1 MKTREEIESKYK
13 INTGDLF
20 ENDASF
26 DEEIENLDNVIES
39 IAQYKNHILESSDNL
54 FKVLRQD
61 VEIEKRIERLY
72 VYAHLNN
79 DFDLADKNA
88 NELMGK
94 VMKLNQRYSV
104 LSNYIVPEIT
114 SKNWDII
121 ESYINENPKLLEF
134 KRTLKELFRLKDHI
148 LSDSEE
154 QILSK
159 LSDSFSLPDEIHTKL
174 LDSDL
179 EFGYIKDENN
189 KKVQI
194 TTANYPTY
202 MESKNRRVRKDTFE
216 VFYRGYESV
225 LNTTATSLIGEV
237 KNNNALASIR
247 KYNSALE
254 ASLKANDVDIKV
266 YQTLLKSISNNIDI
280 ISRQWDIRKKVLKID
295 DLHIYDTM
303 VSLVKGYDKKYTF
316 EEAKQLTIKAL
327 SILGK
332 DYIDKI
338 KEAFENGWIDVY
350 PTKNKRSGG
359 YCTACYLAH
368 PYVFL
373 NYDGRYDEV
382 STLVH
387 ELGHAM
393 HYYYAI
399 NNNTYQDYGYS
410 IFVAEVASQ
419 VNELLLSY
427 YMLNNTEDKDEKLF
441 ILDEMISR
449 FKASVVRQTMF
460 SQFEYKI
467 HELEQN
473 KTVLTKEL
481 FNEIYYDLNKKYYN
495 NNIVID
501 EQIKYEWSRIPHF
514 YYNFYV
520 YQYSTGYIAALKIAS
535 DIYNKKPNALQNY
548 LQFLKLGCTKNPV
561 DSLKIAGVDLTDENT
576 FNDAFKEFSKT
587 MDEFEKLIK
596 E

>member
-1 MKTREEIESKYK
+1 MKTRKDIESKYK
-13 INTGDLF
+13 IDTGDLF

-26 DEEIENLDNVIES
+26 NKEIESLDNIVES
-39 IAQYKNHILESSDNL
+39 ITKYKNHILDNSDNL
-54 FKVLRQD
+54 FKVLKQD
-61 VEIEKRIERLY
+61 IEIEKRIERLY

-79 DFDLADKNA
+79 DFDLADKTA

-94 VMKLNQRYSV
+94 VMKLNQRYNV
-104 LSNYIVPEIT
+104 LSSYIVPEIT
-114 SKNWDII
+114 SKSWDII
-121 ESYINENPKLLEF
+121 ESYINENSKLLEF
-134 KRTLKELFRLKDHI
+134 KRTLKELFRLKSHI
-148 LSDSEE
+148 LSENEE

-159 LSDSFSLPDEIHTKL
+159 LSNSFSLPDEIHTKL

-202 MESKNRRVRKDTFE
+202 MESKNRRVRKDTFK
-216 VFYRGYESV
+216 VFYKGYESV

-237 KNNNALASIR
+237 KNNNAIASIR

-254 ASLKANDVDIKV
+254 ASLKATDVDIKV
-266 YQTLLKSISNNIDI
+266 YNTLLKSIFNNINI

-303 VSLVKGYDKKYTF
+303 VSLVKDYDKKYTF
-316 EEAKQLTIKAL
+316 EEAKKLTIEAL
-327 SILGK
+327 NVLGK

-338 KEAFENGWIDVY
+338 KEAFENRWIDVY

-427 YMLNNTEDKDEKLF
+427 YMLNNTTDKDQKLF

-460 SQFEYKI
+460 SEFEYKI

-495 NNIVID
+495 NNVVID

-535 DIYNKKPNALQNY
+535 DIYNKKPDALQNY

-561 DSLKIAGVDLTDENT
+561 DSLKVAGVDLTDERT

-587 MDEFEKLIK
+587 MDEFERLIK

>member
-1 MKTREEIESKYK
+1 MKTRKDIESKYK

-26 DEEIENLDNVIES
+26 NKEIENLDTILES
-39 IAQYKNHILESSDNL
+39 IAEYKNHILESSDNL
-54 FKVLRQD
+54 FKVLKQD

-94 VMKLNQRYSV
+94 VMKLNQKYGV
-104 LSNYIVPEIT
+104 LSSYIVPEIT
-114 SKNWDII
+114 SGSWNMI

-134 KRTLKELFRLKDHI
+134 KRTLKELFRLKSHI

-202 MESKNRRVRKDTFE
+202 MESKNRRVRKETFE
-216 VFYRGYESV
+216 VFYKGYESV
-225 LNTTATSLIGEV
+225 LNTTAAALIGEV
-237 KNNNALASIR
+237 KNNNAIASIR

-266 YQTLLKSISNNIDI
+266 YQTLLKSIFNNIDI

-295 DLHIYDTM
+295 ELHIYDTM
-303 VSLVKGYDKKYTF
+303 VSLVKDYDKKYTF
-316 EEAKQLTIKAL
+316 EEAKKLTIEAL

-332 DYIDKI
+332 DYIDKV

-393 HYYYAI
+393 HYCYAI

-427 YMLNNTEDKDEKLF
+427 YMLNNTTDKDQKLF

-460 SQFEYKI
+460 SEFEYKI

>member
-1 MKTREEIESKYK
+1 MKTRKDIESKYK
-13 INTGDLF
+13 IDTGDLF

-26 DEEIENLDNVIES
+26 NKEIESLDNTVES
-39 IAQYKNHILESSDNL
+39 IFEYKNHVLDNSDNL
-54 FKVLRQD
+54 FKVLKQD
-61 VEIEKRIERLY
+61 VEISKRIERLY

-88 NELMGK
+88 NELIGK
-94 VMKLNQRYSV
+94 VMKLNQEYSV
-104 LSNYIVPEIT
+104 LSSYIVPEIT
-114 SKNWDII
+114 SKSWDII

-134 KRTLKELFRLKDHI
+134 KRTLKELFRLKSHI

-159 LSDSFSLPDEIHTKL
+159 LSDNFSLPDEIHTKL

-202 MESKNRRVRKDTFE
+202 IESKNRRVRKDAFNA
-216 VFYRGYESV
+216 FYKGYESV

-266 YQTLLKSISNNIDI
+266 YKTLVKSIENNIDI

-303 VSLVKGYDKKYTF
+303 VSLVKDYDKKYTF
-316 EEAKQLTIKAL
+316 EEAKHLTIEAL
-327 SILGK
+327 SVLGK

-393 HYYYAI
+393 HYCYAI

-427 YMLNNTEDKDEKLF
+427 YMLNNTTDKDQKLF
-441 ILDEMISR
+441 ILDEMMSR

-460 SQFEYKI
+460 SEFEYKI

-535 DIYNKKPNALQNY
+535 DIYNEKPNALQNY

-561 DSLKIAGVDLTDENT
+561 DSLKIAGVDLKDEHT